1 MITLTKLNGVQFAL
15 NDELIESISE
25 NPDTTITL
33 VNQKLYIV
41 RESTEEI
48 VDRILEFRRA
58 FASGSIFRSS
68 APAAGGIGRR

>member
-1 MITLTKLNGVQFAL
+1 MITLTKLNGISFAL

-41 RESTEEI
+41 KESTQEI
-48 VDRILEFRRA
+48 IDKIIDFRRE
-58 FASGSIFRSS
+58 FGSMPVFRHSS
-68 APAAGGIGRR
+68 GIGG

>member
-48 VDRILEFRRA
+48 VDLILEFRRA
-58 FASGSIFRSS
+58 FSTGTVFRTSGT
-68 APAAGGIGRR
+68 AHQGR

>member
-48 VDRILEFRRA
+48 VDLILEFRRA
-58 FASGSIFRSS
+58 FSTGAIFRTSGT
-68 APAAGGIGRR
+68 ANQGR